1 MNKNIS
7 ILGSTGSVGTQTLE
21 VIENLNFNVVALST
35 NININLL
42 EKQVRKFLP
51 KIVCVVDSEKAKDL
65 RIKLSDLNVRVL
77 ESEEGLKE
85 IASLEEVGLVVNA
98 VVGNAGLSPT
108 IAAIEASKNIALAN
122 KEVLVSSGK
131 LIMQMAKEKNVN
143 IYPVDSEHSAIFQCL
158 QGNEKNKI
166 NKIILT
172 ASGGPFKNLT
182 SLENVTIKD
191 ALNHPNW
198 SMGKKITIDS
208 ATLMN
213 KGLEVIEAKWLF
225 NLPVEKIEVLVH
237 PQSVVHSMV
246 EFEDTSVMAQL
257 GSPSMKVPIQYALTY
272 PKRVHCEV
280 EKLDLLKL
288 CKLTFEKPNVKL
300 FPCLKLGYEAI
311 KIGGTLPAV
320 LNASNEVA
328 VHKFLKGKIKYKEIP
343 SLIEKTITAHKIIK
357 NYTLDQIFEAD
368 KWAREYALK
377 L

>member
-328 VHKFLKGKIKYKEIP
+328 VHKFLKGKIKFKEIP